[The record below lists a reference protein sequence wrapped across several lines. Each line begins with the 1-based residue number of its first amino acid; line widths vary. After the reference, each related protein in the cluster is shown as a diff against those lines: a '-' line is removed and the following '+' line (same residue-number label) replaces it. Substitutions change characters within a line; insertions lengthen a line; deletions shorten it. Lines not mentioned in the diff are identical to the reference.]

1 MASTIQFN
9 GFSAEFNPAVANKT
23 KVQIRKPDSGQSL
36 AELVAEECRDWLIGD
51 NNANITLNA
60 VIRMAHFVAKNL
72 GLDYQTPTDL
82 RGTAEDFHKILP
94 DHIIAG
100 IGMLQANANTSIAG
114 KPGKGFIKGIMG
126 VPEDSSDFHLK
137 FMEESAN
144 TDLMDEIGTLVMP
157 KLGQPES
164 EFYQYFRRLTRLRNG
179 LWSDE
184 PGITNISGIRRTK
197 NSKITWND
205 VLVVSW
211 KDADGALHCKAY
223 TATTEPG
230 NKAGDPTV
238 PPQTYIVRAGYH
250 HGQQPG
256 GRCFR
261 VMARD
266 EDNLNLK
273 YTREDGRGINF
284 HSGGSSCAPQNLVKH
299 ALPGG
304 TAAAQK
310 DFAKNIALVEIYK
323 ILTRWG
329 LDKTISSWQILN
341 KTNEALKDWTE
352 ARLAGV
358 VKADDREIRVRQVTG
373 GVSNEKVIQV
383 AEAIKWT
390 VNKWINIEKD
400 PDALLRIL
408 KNADP
413 GFAAPADWNTL
424 NSGAVTNLVKPAHIR
439 AIVEKQCKH
448 FTTLN
453 EIDGK
458 PGKSYLIILAGR
470 HPEVLKN
477 KENAQ
482 KDLARLQELFKTEG
496 ITPAETEY
504 VKKICFN
511 SMEERRILALG
522 NVESRQD
529 DKAFDIEEDVKT
541 WSTACQVVFGPEQF
555 YEFWYYVV
563 GKALQT
569 GQRQWYY
576 TIFDFNT
583 LEVQKV

>member
-1 MASTIQFN
+1 MASSIQFN
-9 GFSAEFNPAVANKT
+9 GFSAEFDLAAANKT

-36 AELVAEECRDWLIGD
+36 AELVAEECREWLIGD
-51 NNANITLNA
+51 KNANITLNA
-60 VIRMAHFVAKNL
+60 AIRMAHFVSKNL
-72 GLDYQTPTDL
+72 GLEYHTPSDL
-82 RGTAEDFHKILP
+82 RGTLEDFHKILP

-100 IGMLQANANTSIAG
+100 IGILQADNGTKIDG
-114 KPGKGFIKGIMG
+114 KPGKGFITGIMG
-126 VPEDSSDFHLK
+126 IEDNSADSLLK
-137 FMEESAN
+137 FMDEGSN
-144 TDLMDEIGTLVMP
+144 VDLMDEIGPLVLP
-157 KLGQPES
+157 KLGQPEP

-197 NSKITWND
+197 DKKITWND
-205 VLVVSW
+205 VLAVSW
-211 KDADGALHCKAY
+211 KDADGSLHCKAY

-230 NKAGDPTV
+230 NKDGDPTV

-266 EDNLNLK
+266 ADNKNL
-273 YTREDGRGINF
+273 TFTIGDGRGINF
-284 HSGGSSCAPQNLVKH
+284 HSGGSSCAPQNMKKGS
-299 ALPGG
+299 LPGG
-304 TAAAQK
+304 AAATEK
-310 DFAKNIALVEIYK
+310 DFAKNMALVEIFK
-323 ILTRWG
+323 ILSHWG
-329 LDKTISSWQILN
+329 LDKTISSWKILN
-341 KTNEALKDWTE
+341 KTNDSLKDWTE
-352 ARLAGV
+352 ANLV
-358 VKADDREIRVRQVTG
+358 QILQADDREIRVRQVLG
-373 GVSNEKVIQV
+373 GVSKENIIKI
-383 AEAIKWT
+383 ADAIAWT

-408 KNADP
+408 KSVDP
-413 GFAAPADWNTL
+413 GFEAPAGWNTL
-424 NSGAVTNLVKPAHIR
+424 NSAAVTNLVKPAHIR